1 MRFEK
6 LSLARGTPKSSDVA
20 SLVSDALARSVLVHV
35 VDAEVSGDPLAYW
48 EEVIRQIGSFAAVGE
63 DPLGHRLEEKSIWM
77 DVRFDPRHHQSF
89 RHFNSAQPLHT
100 DGAYEEEYPGTAFF
114 FCATQAPAGG
124 ATLFLDIEDLVS
136 VLQKEEPALHTK
148 LTTVPIHFSKLEGKG
163 KRGCP
168 IDQDA
173 HGWRVN
179 WNYYRVTPGQG
190 ETVEQIRERFHTFLQ
205 TRFVE
210 TGDLLPLRLETGEGV
225 FFKDTRVLHGRHAYE
240 AEVAGDRLLW
250 KCYFDPASPPSPI
263 A

>member
-6 LSLARGTPKSSDVA
+6 LSLPRGTPPSGDVA
-20 SLVSDALARSVLVHV
+20 SQVTDALARSVVVHIV
-35 VDAEVSGDPLAYW
+35 GAEISGDPLAYW

-63 DPLGHRLEEKSIWM
+63 DPSGRPLEERGIWM
-77 DVRFDPRHHQSF
+77 DVRYDPRHHQSF

-114 FCATQAPAGG
+114 FCAKQAPAGG

-136 VLQKEEPALHTK
+136 VLQAEEPALFTD
-148 LTTVPIHFSKLEGKG
+148 LTTVPVHFSKLEGKG
-163 KRGCP
+163 KRGP
-168 IDQDA
+168 IIDQDSQ
-173 HGWRVN
+173 GWRVN

-190 ETVEQIRERFHTFLQ
+190 DNVEQIRERFHAFLQ
-205 TRFVE
+205 TRFVD
-210 TGDLLPLRLETGEGV
+210 TGDLLALRLETGEAV
-225 FFKDTRVLHGRHAYE
+225 FFDDTRTVHGRHAYE

-250 KCYFDPASPPSPI
+250 KCYFNPASLPSPT